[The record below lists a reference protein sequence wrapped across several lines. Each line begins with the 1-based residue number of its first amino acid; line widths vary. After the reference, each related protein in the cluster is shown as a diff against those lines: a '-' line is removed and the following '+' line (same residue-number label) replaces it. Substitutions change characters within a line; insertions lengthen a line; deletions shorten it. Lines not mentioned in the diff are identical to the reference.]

1 MSSKAII
8 DKKLQNYYIIC
19 PFAALLCTAIC
30 SIALAIA
37 GIFNYSIFYISAI
50 FGFSTICFCVAL
62 LSRIRMF
69 CLYVNVENNKISLVR
84 RKNQVLKQLDLDGVN
99 VKITSVKFLQGFYTK
114 ETHECLIIYKNIEL
128 PKEIEYDSYWKDDN
142 LIIIQNKTL
151 IKEITP
157 LLSNTRV

>member
-8 DKKLQNYYIIC
+8 DKKLQNYYIIG
-19 PFAALLCTAIC
+19 PFAVLLCSAIC
-30 SIALAIA
+30 SIVLAIA

-50 FGFSTICFCVAL
+50 FGLITICFCVLL
-62 LSRIRMF
+62 LSHIRKF

-84 RKNQVLKQLDLDGVN
+84 RKNQILKQLDLDGVN
-99 VKITSVKFLQGFYTK
+99 VKITSVKFLQGYYTK

-128 PKEIEYDSYWKDDN
+128 PKEIEYNSYWKDDN

-151 IKEITP
+151 IKEIAHLFP
-157 LLSNTRV
+157 NARV